1 MPLHVSSTVLI
12 IRRSKLCYTASGIIT
27 LCRWPSG
34 AQVERV
40 LTQPAHRTATCRCN
54 DTRYCIIQF
63 DLLMMSKW
71 CSKHV
76 EAYNKLNKTRFCAL
90 SWLITKIIMRCTVSK
105 TFKKIQDTLFV
116 LVTIKENEMGE
127 VCSTH
132 VAVERDKNESRNLKG
147 EMLLRSQA

>member
-1 MPLHVSSTVLI
+1 
-12 IRRSKLCYTASGIIT
+12 
-27 LCRWPSG
+27 
-34 AQVERV
+34 
-40 LTQPAHRTATCRCN
+40 
-54 DTRYCIIQF
+54 
-63 DLLMMSKW
+63 
-71 CSKHV
+71 
-76 EAYNKLNKTRFCAL
+76 
-90 SWLITKIIMRCTVSK
+90 MRCTVSK